1 MAEKSAP
8 VRLRWWRTVWR
19 PVWRLVRRHAVP
31 HLTLGYAVLAATFVA
46 YLVVYT
52 SRLQHLPT
60 TFDYLSLLNTS
71 LPLIFVAIGQS
82 LVVLT
87 GGIDLSVGGIVS
99 LGVAIV
105 AATSGASLPVTV
117 GWLVAVLVVSAA
129 CGAVNGVIIAKGRI
143 APILATLATLS
154 VYGGLALKVLPV
166 PGGSIAPEVR
176 AVLTNP
182 DLPTGAI
189 WLALAVAGWLVLRRT
204 RFGMRVFAI
213 GSDETSARAVGIPAA
228 GVKVGVYALAGLC
241 SGLAAVFYVSTTT
254 SGDPNAGD
262 SYILTSIAAVVVGG
276 IAFTGGRG
284 SALGAI
290 AGALALT
297 LVIDVLFF
305 AGIDP
310 LYQSL
315 FQGLFLVL
323 AVLLGGSA
331 VVIRRLR
338 KGPS

>member
-1 MAEKSAP
+1 MTGTETSAP
-8 VRLRWWRTVWR
+8 VRLRWWRV
-19 PVWRLVRRHAVP
+19 LRRHTLP
-31 HLTLGYAVLAATFVA
+31 HLSLGYAVLAATFVA

-52 SRLQHLPT
+52 GRLQHLPT
-60 TFDYLSLLNTS
+60 PFDYLSLLNTS

-105 AATSGASLPVTV
+105 AATSGAGVAATLGWMVTV
-117 GWLVAVLVVSAA
+117 LIICAA
-129 CGAVNGVIIAKGRI
+129 CGAVNGIIIAKGRI

-166 PGGSIAPEVR
+166 PGGSVDPQVR

-189 WLALAVAGWLVLRRT
+189 WLGLAVVGWLVLRRT
-204 RFGMRVFAI
+204 RFGMRVFAV
-213 GSDETSARAVGIPAA
+213 GSDEASARAVGIPAVW
-228 GVKVGVYALAGLC
+228 VKVGVYALAGLC
-241 SGLAAVFYVSTTT
+241 CGLAAVFYVSTTT

-262 SYILTSIAAVVVGG
+262 PYILASIAAVVVGG

-290 AGALALT
+290 AGALALS

-315 FQGLFLVL
+315 FQGLFLVV
-323 AVLLGGSA
+323 AVLLGGGVA
-331 VVIRRLR
+331 VIRRLR
-338 KGPS
+338 KGVS

>member
-1 MAEKSAP
+1 M
-8 VRLRWWRTVWR
+8 TI
-19 PVWRLVRRHAVP
+19 
-31 HLTLGYAVLAATFVA
+31 GYAVLAATFVA

-52 SRLQHLPT
+52 SNLQHLPT
-60 TFDYLSLLNTS
+60 PFDYLSLLNTS
-71 LPLIFVAIGQS
+71 LPLVFVAIGQS

-87 GGIDLSVGGIVS
+87 GGIDLSVGGMVS
-99 LGVAIV
+99 LGVAIT
-105 AATSGASLPVTV
+105 AATSGASVPATI
-117 GWLVAVLVVSAA
+117 GWLVVVLVVGTA
-129 CGAVNGVIIAKGRI
+129 CGAANGVIITKGRI

-154 VYGGLALKVLPV
+154 VYSGLALRVLPV
-166 PGGSIAPEVR
+166 PGGSVAPEVR

-182 DLPTGAI
+182 DVATGLVWLGLAVGG
-189 WLALAVAGWLVLRRT
+189 WLALRRT
-204 RFGMRVFAI
+204 RFGMRIYAV
-213 GSDETSARAVGIPAA
+213 GSDETSARAVGVPAA
-228 GVKVGVYALAGLC
+228 RVKLGVYALSGLC

-254 SGDPNAGD
+254 SGDPNAGN

-290 AGALALT
+290 AGAFALT
-297 LVIDVLFF
+297 LGIDVLFF

-315 FQGLFLVL
+315 FQGLFLVV

-331 VVIRRLR
+331 VVVRRFR
-338 KGPS
+338 RERHG